1 MVKQALRQS
10 KKRKVVEEDSVADSG
25 SEVGWNSDD
34 DIGFADKEYEEEDEN
49 FEGVLLSDL
58 FNSKQGS
65 SSKTK
70 SETLQIESSR
80 ESRMETSDA
89 DSDSDTH
96 SHSEGSVEQ
105 EGSLDAH
112 SRLLKA
118 IHRFAGSDRGEISVK
133 SSVRN
138 FPSENQM
145 HNFSSGLSFETL
157 MEDLNRSEGLHQAKE
172 QLLVFDKSNNAPLVV
187 EKVVAQRIER
197 QQAYES
203 SKSDINKW
211 HDTVLLN
218 RRTKTLN
225 LANDKRKLS
234 QSRTLISK
242 FIPTTDLEKDISMV
256 VMRNGLEEAS
266 LAQKELESLQGKN
279 LSEEEISQRHA
290 ELAKINTLMFFEQM
304 KRHRIN
310 KIKSKAYRSIQRK
323 KKARLEENNIEDD
336 EQAME
341 KHALER
347 AKERSDLKHKNT
359 SKWARMAQ
367 EHGHANKSLRDAY
380 HESVRMGHELTN
392 KMKEAENL
400 SENEQFSENEEN
412 VESITDRTKSELASA
427 LQDLESSCVPQDG
440 KYKKLFEMDFMKK
453 ATKNQ
458 RQKVMEEAAEA
469 LREISQLNNDY
480 SGEEDIENHTRLPS
494 NSKLSFYDVSNNK
507 AASSLAKEQIGQL
520 FSHVGHRSIS
530 ADGSSGFEL
539 TSLARLGN
547 GPSVRAP
554 AMTSFS
560 QQPTSDKP
568 TENQVNPWVL
578 EVTQSRRTRVKPG
591 NKSDHQSF
599 IEVPDLKPAVVNIEK
614 LNVNGKVDDSS
625 VQKENKGSAVRLLTD
640 KPQVTK
646 NYCALLC
653 SLTLIGR
660 TILFKWLS
668 LAQMLKMISLP
679 TSKV

>member
-1 MVKQALRQS
+1 MGKQALRQS

-65 SSKTK
+65 ETKT
-70 SETLQIESSR
+70 ETLRIESSR
-80 ESRMETSDA
+80 NSKMETSDA
-89 DSDSDTH
+89 ESDSDTH
-96 SHSEGSVEQ
+96 SLSEDSVEQ

-112 SRLLKA
+112 SRLVKA
-118 IHRFAGSDRGEISVK
+118 IHRFAGPDRGEISVK

-145 HNFSSGLSFETL
+145 HNFSNGLSFETL

-256 VMRNGLEEAS
+256 VMRNGLEETT

-310 KIKSKAYRSIQRK
+310 KIKSKAYRTIQRK

-380 HESVRMGHELTN
+380 HESVRMGHELTS
-392 KMKEAENL
+392 KMKEAENV

-427 LQDLESSCVPQDG
+427 LQDLESSTVPRDG

-453 ATKNQ
+453 ATRNQ
-458 RQKVMEEAAEA
+458 RQKIMEEAAEA
-469 LREISQLNNDY
+469 LREISQLTNDC
-480 SGEEDIENHTRLPS
+480 SGEEDIENHTHLPS
-494 NSKLSFYDVSNNK
+494 NSKKSFYDVSNNK
-507 AASSLAKEQIGQL
+507 AASSLAKEHIGQL
-520 FSHVGHRSIS
+520 FSHGGHKSIS

-539 TSLARLGN
+539 TSLARKVGN
-547 GPSVRAP
+547 GHSVRAP
-554 AMTSFS
+554 AMTSLS
-560 QQPTSDKP
+560 QQPTLDKP
-568 TENQVNPWVL
+568 TENQVNPWLL

-599 IEVPDLKPAVVNIEK
+599 IEVPDLKPAVINNEK
-614 LNVNGKVDDSS
+614 LNVNGKVEDSS

-646 NYCALLC
+646 NYALLC
-653 SLTLIGR
+653 CS
-660 TILFKWLS
+660 
-668 LAQMLKMISLP
+668 
-679 TSKV
+679 